1 MQMKL
6 DSDQN
11 YPWGE
16 YTNKISGPEIQV
28 PKINHKVK
36 KMKLHNNLKD
46 IAKIIISFEDFSQT
60 NCSSNDKLNFNKF
73 DLGIEIKEM
82 LKKEVLH
89 LNHK

>member
-1 MQMKL
+1 MQMNL

-11 YPWGE
+11 YPWSK
-16 YTNKISGPEIQV
+16 YTNKLSVPEIQET
-28 PKINHKVK
+28 KISHKVK

-46 IAKIIISFEDFSQT
+46 IAKIIISFEEFSQI
-60 NCSSNDKLNFNKF
+60 NCSSNEKPNLNEF

-82 LKKEVLH
+82 LKKEVLN